1 VDLNLFD
8 EPEHRSVVGEL
19 GGLAAATPPSALR
32 GRVLAHA
39 TARRTAGMAT
49 ALGAL
54 ARTIDDVDELLA
66 SLTDADWGA
75 TAHPAYGD
83 VHDLVAH
90 LAGIEQY
97 LIDQMT
103 GSPVAAD
110 VIEPSHSAST
120 AATVRAMREAAHD
133 EVRVAWRDRAH
144 RAVGLMAEHEPSHQ
158 LSFHGNRVDVD
169 MLAVFRTFE
178 IWTHGDDIARG
189 TGRTRLA
196 LDAPRLALMSS
207 RLVELMP
214 AMLELSGVSEP
225 GRSIELALTG
235 PGGTTCVRALDG
247 ATTSSSPDA
256 RIKVSTIELCRVA
269 ARRADVRDLHIST
282 TGDIALADRVLACI
296 GALAL
301 D

>member
-1 VDLNLFD
+1 
-8 EPEHRSVVGEL
+8 
-19 GGLAAATPPSALR
+19 
-32 GRVLAHA
+32 
-39 TARRTAGMAT
+39 
-49 ALGAL
+49 
-54 ARTIDDVDELLA
+54 
-66 SLTDADWGA
+66 
-75 TAHPAYGD
+75 
-83 VHDLVAH
+83 
-90 LAGIEQY
+90 
-97 LIDQMT
+97 
-103 GSPVAAD
+103 
-110 VIEPSHSAST
+110 
-120 AATVRAMREAAHD
+120 
-133 EVRVAWRDRAH
+133 
-144 RAVGLMAEHEPSHQ
+144 
-158 LSFHGNRVDVD
+158 

-296 GALAL
+296 GVLAL